1 MKGVLYMAIEIE
13 RSEKQ
18 QEHIVYQ
25 LSEVAESLLFGA
37 IITKN
42 EPPEDQHALDVYN
55 VLKHHKVIP
64 KLKKFGEDGL
74 LSLASM
80 VLPIPEFTSIERFV
94 EKLLVLP
101 NDVFMHEMW
110 SGWFKLSVVQ
120 DILKNPE
127 LIFTIE
133 ENLYMQT
140 DERRREIFELL
151 QDVQKFKD
159 ELADFIYQIGTH
171 ESFRRFFESKI
182 PELQTAL
189 NEVEVLDLEPL
200 QRAQFV
206 MGKTFKRVS
215 PYKMYYYFPTA
226 AFSKLRIRIL
236 DDNVCVII
244 FASKAPLIDKR
255 ERSAQL
261 AKQLKVLA
269 DPTRLQLLSMI
280 SVQKE
285 YGARLAE
292 FLGITTA
299 TVSHHIET
307 LKKASLIKEEKI
319 GTIKYFSTDK
329 EQIEK
334 LITELKSLIQLK

>member
-1 MKGVLYMAIEIE
+1 MAIEIE
-13 RSEKQ
+13 RNERQ
-18 QEHIVYQ
+18 MEHIVYQ
-25 LSEVAESLLFGA
+25 LSEVAESLLLGA
-37 IITKN
+37 LIAKN
-42 EPPEDQHALDVYN
+42 EQPDDSHASLVFEAMQHHA
-55 VLKHHKVIP
+55 VIP
-64 KLKKFGEDGL
+64 KLKSFGEDGL
-74 LSLASM
+74 LSLASLI
-80 VLPIPEFTSIERFV
+80 LPIPEFTSIERFV
-94 EKLLVLP
+94 K
-101 NDVFMHEMW
+101 
-110 SGWFKLSVVQ
+110 KLSVLPDDVFIYEVWSGRIDFSLVQ
-120 DILKNPE
+120 KLLKNPT
-127 LIFTIE
+127 LLFTIE
-133 ENLYMQT
+133 DNLYMHT
-140 DERRREIFELL
+140 DERRQQIFELL
-151 QDVQKFKD
+151 QDVQKFKV

-171 ESFRRFFESKI
+171 ESFRRFYESKI

-189 NEVEVLDLEPL
+189 NEVEALDLEPL

-215 PYKMYYYFPTA
+215 PYKMYYYIPTA
-226 AFSKLRIRIL
+226 VFSTLRIRIF

-244 FASKAPLIDKR
+244 FASKAPLVDKR

-261 AKQLKVLA
+261 VKQLKVIA

-319 GTIKYFSTDK
+319 GIIKYFSTDK

>member
-1 MKGVLYMAIEIE
+1 MAIEIE

-25 LSEVAESLLFGA
+25 LSGVAESLLFGA
-37 IITKN
+37 IIAKN
-42 EPPEDQHALDVYN
+42 EPPEDQHALAVYN
-55 VLKHHKVIP
+55 ALKHHTVIP

-94 EKLLVLP
+94 EKLLELP

-133 ENLYMQT
+133 ENIYIQT
-140 DERRREIFELL
+140 DERRQELFELL
-151 QDVQKFKD
+151 QDVQTFKED
-159 ELADFIYQIGTH
+159 VANYIYQIGMH
-171 ESFRRFFESKI
+171 ESFRTFYESKKS
-182 PELQTAL
+182 ELQLAL
-189 NEVEVLDLEPL
+189 NEVKALELEPL

-206 MGKTFKRVS
+206 MGKTFRRVS
-215 PYKMYYYFPTA
+215 PYKMYYYIPTA
-226 AFSKLRIRIL
+226 VFDSLRIRIF
-236 DDNVCVII
+236 DENVCIII
-244 FASKAPLIDKR
+244 FASKAPLEDKR
-255 ERSAQL
+255 ERSTQL
-261 AKQLKVLA
+261 AKQLKVIA

-307 LKKASLIKEEKI
+307 LKKASLIREEKI
-319 GTIKYFSTDK
+319 GTIKYFSADK
-329 EQIEK
+329 LEIEK
-334 LITELKSLIQLK
+334 LILELKSLIQIK